1 MDALSCTPKYGFFSF
16 PGEIRRMI
24 YSHPIPDEVRI
35 YPHDYGRLRFV
46 VPWNLVSVSRQIREE
61 IRFEISSRVT
71 ARVSTCMF
79 LYNRVN
85 DRDAYE
91 KDMLSRNIYLG
102 PSLRHLVINGVFEI
116 KWKPDGDKIFDAPVW
131 NQGIKSDRPALSPLY
146 EPCPDYDCSGSVW
159 YCPDIKTAAERIENW
174 QLLWRVPPKQRAPR
188 MYDIR
193 EVVDDID
200 QQFQTGKR
208 GNMAPGL
215 RKMDIVRLVAAFQV
229 L

>member
-1 MDALSCTPKYGFFSF
+1 
-16 PGEIRRMI
+16 
-24 YSHPIPDEVRI
+24 
-35 YPHDYGRLRFV
+35 
-46 VPWNLVSVSRQIREE
+46 
-61 IRFEISSRVT
+61 
-71 ARVSTCMF
+71 MF

-102 PSLRHLVINGVFEI
+102 PALRHLVINGVFEI
-116 KWKPDGDKIFDAPVW
+116 KWKPDGDKIFDALVW
-131 NQGIKSDRPALSPLY
+131 NQGINSDKPALSPLY
-146 EPCPDYDCSGSVW
+146 EPRPDYDCSGSVW
-159 YCPDIKTAAERIENW
+159 YCPDIKTAAERIGNW
-174 QLLWRVPPKQRAPR
+174 QLLWRVPPKQRAPP
-188 MYDIR
+188 MYDIG

-229 L
+229 LDLLKTLSSTQPMAALPSPPKLGFFSLPTELRQIIYDYLIPTNPIPIDKYIIYHSNYP